1 VPPFAQ
7 QTIDKTNMTLKTVH
21 SVAELRAVVAGW
33 RARGLCVALV
43 PTMGALHAGHIS
55 LTDHVRNH
63 ADRVIVSI
71 FFNPTQFG
79 PNEDFGAYPRTLP
92 DDQKMLDAAGV
103 ELCFAPSVE
112 EMYPDGFA
120 TRVSVDGSFT
130 NVLCGASRPGHF
142 DGVAQIVTKLLL
154 QALPDCAIFGQ
165 KDYQQLMVI
174 RRFTTDLNIPVE
186 IIGAPILRE
195 DDGLAMSSRNR
206 YLTPEERAIAPT
218 LDRVLGEI
226 TKAAARGAEIAPLL
240 SKGREDILNA
250 GFKSIDYL
258 EIRDA
263 DTLERVEDRVRKS
276 SRVFVAAHLGKARL
290 IDNHAIDPINIT
302 G

>member
-1 VPPFAQ
+1 
-7 QTIDKTNMTLKTVH
+7 MTLKTVH
-21 SVAELRAVVAGW
+21 SVAELRAVIAGW
-33 RARGLCVALV
+33 RAEGLRVALA
-43 PTMGALHAGHIS
+43 PTMGALHDGHIS

-63 ADRVIVSI
+63 ADRVVVSI
-71 FFNPTQFG
+71 FVNPTQFG

-103 ELCFAPSVE
+103 ELCFAPSVD

-120 TRVSVDGSFT
+120 TRVSVDGSLT
-130 NVLCGASRPGHF
+130 NVLCGAARPGHF

-174 RRFTTDLNIPVE
+174 RRFTADLNIPVE

-195 DDGLAMSSRNR
+195 EDGLAMSSRNR
-206 YLTPEERAIAPT
+206 YLTPDQRAVAPT
-218 LDRVLGEI
+218 LNRVLSEI
-226 TKAAARGAEIAPLL
+226 VAAAATGAEIGPLL
-240 SKGREDILNA
+240 AKGREDILRP
-250 GFKSIDYL
+250 GFSLVDYL

-263 DTLERVEDRVRKS
+263 NTLELITERVTNP

-290 IDNHAIDPINIT
+290 IDNHAIEPANIA

>member
-1 VPPFAQ
+1 
-7 QTIDKTNMTLKTVH
+7 MTLKTVH
-21 SVAELRAVVAGW
+21 SVAELRAVIAQW
-33 RARGLCVALV
+33 RAEGLRVGLV

-55 LTDHVRNH
+55 LTEHIRNH
-63 ADRVIVSI
+63 ADRVVVSI
-71 FFNPTQFG
+71 FVNPTQFG

-112 EMYPDGFA
+112 EMYPEGFA
-120 TRVSVDGSFT
+120 TRVSVDGSLT
-130 NVLCGASRPGHF
+130 NVLCGAARPGHF

-154 QALPDCAIFGQ
+154 QTLPDSAIFGQ

-174 RRFTTDLNIPVE
+174 RRFSTDLNIPVE

-195 DDGLAMSSRNR
+195 EDGLAMSSRNR
-206 YLTPEERAIAPT
+206 YLTPDERAVAPT
-218 LDRVLGEI
+218 LNRVLSEI
-226 TKAAARGAEIAPLL
+226 VKAAASGAEIGPLL
-240 SKGREDILNA
+240 ARGHEDILRA
-250 GFKSIDYL
+250 GFSPVDYL

-263 DTLERVEDRVRKS
+263 NTLELVIKHVTS
-276 SRVFVAAHLGKARL
+276 PSRVFVAAHLGKARL
-290 IDNHAIDPINIT
+290 IDNHAIEPAHIA

>member
-1 VPPFAQ
+1 
-7 QTIDKTNMTLKTVH
+7 MTLKTVH
-21 SVAELRAVVAGW
+21 SVAELRAVIAQW
-33 RARGLCVALV
+33 RSEGLRVGLV

-55 LTDHVRNH
+55 LTEHIRNH
-63 ADRVIVSI
+63 ADRVVVSI
-71 FFNPTQFG
+71 FVNPTQFG

-112 EMYPDGFA
+112 EMYPEGFA
-120 TRVSVDGSFT
+120 TRVSVDGSLT
-130 NVLCGASRPGHF
+130 NVLCGAARPGHF

-154 QALPDCAIFGQ
+154 QTLPDCAIFGQ

-174 RRFTTDLNIPVE
+174 RRFSTDLNIPVE

-195 DDGLAMSSRNR
+195 EDGLAMSSRNR
-206 YLTPEERAIAPT
+206 YLTPDERAVAPT
-218 LDRVLGEI
+218 LNRVLSEI
-226 TKAAARGAEIAPLL
+226 VKAAASGAEIGPLL
-240 SKGREDILNA
+240 TRGREDILRA
-250 GFKSIDYL
+250 GFSPIDYL

-263 DTLERVEDRVRKS
+263 NTLELVTKRVTGP

-290 IDNHAIDPINIT
+290 IDNHAIEPANIA